1 MQILSRTE
9 INFRFPFTL
18 LLRFCAACVLQ
29 HLFKKMVIFL
39 ILSAKWFMV

>member
-1 MQILSRTE
+1 MEVPVATE

-18 LLRFCAACVLQ
+18 LLRFGAACVLQ